1 MAPPGSIALFQ
12 DVAKT
17 VVSLVASASTAS
29 ACAVKASQD
38 LIALFVCAL
47 ATATARGH
55 VWTASASVHP
65 SSRAPTA
72 ASPRASTAAPT
83 MVCAWTVPAGVS
95 LDLVVSIA
103 AQRHALGTAELEH
116 GATTESVCATLGLL
130 VTLTIHS
137 AFLSTVL

>member
-1 MAPPGSIALFQ
+1 MVRLELTVPFQ

-17 VVSLVASASTAS
+17 VVSLVASVSTAS
-29 ACAVKASQD
+29 ACAARDSQD
-38 LIALFVCAL
+38 PTARFVFAL
-47 ATATARGH
+47 AIATARGH
-55 VWTASASVHP
+55 VLTESASVRL
-65 SSRAPTA
+65 SSRAPIA